1 MVTRCNCTGTESL
14 STLLFRQPE
23 PNEIFREEDT
33 SRHTHLRTGSLS
45 FIEERSNPMGQRKE
59 TRGSSP
65 LAKHKGAN
73 YSRMMVHFEEIRLL
87 VSVPRKLCGLELR

>member
-1 MVTRCNCTGTESL
+1 
-14 STLLFRQPE
+14 
-23 PNEIFREEDT
+23 
-33 SRHTHLRTGSLS
+33 
-45 FIEERSNPMGQRKE
+45 MGQRKE